1 MVKLTTAE
9 AMQKAIDKARA
20 VKPRVRVV
28 CFGSYIVTNKQTGAS
43 YTVTCERETASG
55 SRTVIARRAHAAS
68 GAITSRRRLAHTSNS
83 PPNAPQR
90 AAKRNRP
97 RRCYE
102 HRRGFHLSIVRVSKH
117 SKG

>member
-43 YTVTCERETASG
+43 YTVTCEKRNGERFADCDCKAG
-55 SRTVIARRAHAAS
+55 ARGQRCYHVAAAAGAHIQLAA
-68 GAITSRRRLAHTSNS
+68 
-83 PPNAPQR
+83 QR
-90 AAKRNRP
+90 ATSGR
-97 RRCYE
+97 
-102 HRRGFHLSIVRVSKH
+102 
-117 SKG
+117 